1 MTYLLNDQIS
11 FSGWVAFTSWD
22 IGRYTYCNFCL
33 PVCKVI
39 NFEINLSFLIKP
51 FSYIWPK
58 NSEQKLKYLQDE
70 NIFLGETKSIFTI
83 LK

>member
-1 MTYLLNDQIS
+1 MT
-11 FSGWVAFTSWD
+11 
-22 IGRYTYCNFCL
+22 
-33 PVCKVI
+33 
-39 NFEINLSFLIKP
+39 
-51 FSYIWPK
+51 K